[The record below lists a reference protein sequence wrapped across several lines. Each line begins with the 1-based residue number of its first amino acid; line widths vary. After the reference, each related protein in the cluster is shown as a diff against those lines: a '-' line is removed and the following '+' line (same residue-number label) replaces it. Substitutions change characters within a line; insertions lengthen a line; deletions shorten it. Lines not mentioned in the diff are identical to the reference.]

1 MANNTLFDNPP
12 ILQGDSKTQLQQLY
26 RYLGIISTQL
36 NSMAVDIDIRQM
48 KAEQR
53 IQVIN
58 QGKEETNE
66 ETDFVKTKSL
76 IIKTADIVRTEM
88 DEISTHLQTQVEAI
102 SDQFGT
108 YQESLEATISA
119 TAAGILQDYHI
130 EERITG
136 IEDDTAEFIR
146 STSQYIFS
154 GLLDPNT
161 HTYGI
166 AIGYN
171 VTDANGN
178 LDNNNKMATF
188 TADRLSFWQNGAEV
202 AYFSNNRFHIANGE
216 VSDSMKMGNFVFK
229 AFASGAMA
237 FMKV

>member
-1 MANNTLFDNPP
+1 MANNILFDNPP
-12 ILQGDSKTQLQQLY
+12 VLNGRADEKLQQLHS
-26 RYLGIISTQL
+26 YLGIISAQL
-36 NSMAVDIDIRQM
+36 NSMVMDVEIRQM
-48 KAEQR
+48 KAEE
-53 IQVIN
+53 QVQSIVQEKDEN
-58 QGKEETNE
+58 KAES
-66 ETDFVKTKSL
+66 DFIKAKSL
-76 IIKTADIVRTEM
+76 IIKTAEIVRTEM
-88 DEISTHLQTQVEAI
+88 DEIRTHLQTQVEAV

-119 TAAGILQDYHI
+119 TAAGILQEYNI
-130 EERITG
+130 EERISG
-136 IEDDTAEFIR
+136 VEADTEEFIK

-154 GLLDPNT
+154 GLLDENT

-202 AYFSNNRFHIANGE
+202 AYFSNNTFHIANGE
-216 VSDSMKMGNFVFK
+216 VTDSMKMGNYIFK
-229 AFASGAMA
+229 TFANGAMA